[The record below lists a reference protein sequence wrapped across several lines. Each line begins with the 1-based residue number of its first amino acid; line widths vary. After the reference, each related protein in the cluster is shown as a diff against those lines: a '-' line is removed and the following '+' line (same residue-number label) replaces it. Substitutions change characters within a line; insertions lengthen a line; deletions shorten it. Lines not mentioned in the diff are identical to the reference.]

1 MKDKGDELAKPSL
14 TLKDNDT
21 SAVINM
27 LRYVSSM

>member
-14 TLKDNDT
+14 ILKDNDT
-21 SAVINM
+21 PAVINM